1 MKIGILA
8 SDATGWHVL
17 RLQEALTQRGV
28 TVEHFNT
35 TRLVARVVT
44 TPRASAEG
52 GVLDDCA
59 ALIVRGIPI
68 ASLEQIIFRVD
79 LLHRLE
85 NMRLRVINTPGAI
98 EKTVDKY
105 YTSTLLEDAGLP
117 TPRTIVTECF
127 DEAMAAFVELGGD
140 VILKPLFGSEGKGMM
155 RLNDRDLAHRV
166 FRALEQG
173 RYVYYL
179 QEYIP
184 HDGWDIRAFVLG
196 GNLLAASARRGTG
209 WKTNVAQG
217 ARSEALALDPHLTAL
232 ALKAAAVVGT
242 DYAGVDIVCSRQGEP
257 YVLEVNSIPGWH
269 GLQTT
274 VSFNVAGAIADYVL
288 GLLA

>member
-1 MKIGILA
+1 MKIGIMA
-8 SDATGWHVL
+8 SDATGWHVVRL
-17 RLQEALTQRGV
+17 REALTQRGV
-28 TVEHFNT
+28 AVEHFNT
-35 TRLVARVVT
+35 TRLVARVAA

-52 GVLDDCA
+52 ATLDDCA

-85 NMRLRVINTPGAI
+85 NMGLRVINTPGAI

-127 DEAMAAFVELGGD
+127 DEAIAAFIELGGD
-140 VILKPLFGSEGKGMM
+140 IILKPLFGSEGKGMM
-155 RLNDRDLAHRV
+155 RLTDRDLAHRI

-184 HDGWDIRAFVLG
+184 HDDWDIRAFVLG
-196 GNLLAASARRGTG
+196 GNLLAASVRRGTG

-217 ARSEALALDPHLTAL
+217 ARSEALTLDSHLTAL

-242 DYAGVDIVCSRQGEP
+242 DYAGVDIICSRQGDP
-257 YVLEVNSIPGWH
+257 YVLEVNSIPGWR

-274 VSFNVAGAIADYVL
+274 VSFDVAGAIADYIL